1 MVLTILL
8 NYTKTRYRRFF
19 GRKGFFDD
27 ALGGFDEMGLEK
39 EREFE
44 DIEKKGSSLILPL
57 LELFAAPE
65 GSYLLHFLQYHAVK
79 GEW

>member
-8 NYTKTRYRRFF
+8 NYTKTRYRKFF

-27 ALGGFDEMGLEK
+27 ALGGFDEIGSGK

-44 DIEKKGSSLILPL
+44 NIEKRL
-57 LELFAAPE
+57 
-65 GSYLLHFLQYHAVK
+65 
-79 GEW
+79 

>member
-8 NYTKTRYRRFF
+8 NYTKTRCRRFF

-44 DIEKKGSSLILPL
+44 DIEKKGSV
-57 LELFAAPE
+57 ETME
-65 GSYLLHFLQYHAVK
+65 YL
-79 GEW
+79 